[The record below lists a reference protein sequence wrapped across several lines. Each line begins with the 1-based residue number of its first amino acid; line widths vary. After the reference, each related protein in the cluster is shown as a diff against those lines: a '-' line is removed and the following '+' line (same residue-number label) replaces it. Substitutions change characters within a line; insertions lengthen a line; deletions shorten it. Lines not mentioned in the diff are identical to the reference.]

1 MSSAA
6 PDLSLHP
13 SGIVPNIDNVVA
25 QFSLGCEVDLK
36 QVTLHAKNCEYN
48 PKRYPAVVS
57 RIREPHSTACIFAS
71 GKVNVTGTKSEAD
84 AKRAATKF
92 AKNVKKA
99 DYAASVNDFRVI
111 NINGTAD
118 MGYQLNLASLA
129 YKHGRHV
136 SYDTEISPNALYRML
151 NPKVTL
157 LIYQSGKVRLLCAR
171 KCEQIY
177 KAFENIYPILCEF
190 RKPGAA

>member
-111 NINGTAD
+111 WGSMLCNMSQSKLKRVELKEERSNGECRHACQHVQSMLRNI
-118 MGYQLNLASLA
+118 
-129 YKHGRHV
+129 
-136 SYDTEISPNALYRML
+136 
-151 NPKVTL
+151 
-157 LIYQSGKVRLLCAR
+157 
-171 KCEQIY
+171 
-177 KAFENIYPILCEF
+177 
-190 RKPGAA
+190 